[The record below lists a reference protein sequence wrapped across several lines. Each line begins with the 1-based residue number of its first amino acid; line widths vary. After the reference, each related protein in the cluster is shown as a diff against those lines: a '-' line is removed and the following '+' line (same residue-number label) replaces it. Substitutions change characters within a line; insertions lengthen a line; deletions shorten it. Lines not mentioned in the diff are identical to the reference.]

1 MATTEVLSDAQRW
14 GKIIEAGRTS
24 DLFLTQAEL
33 ADLIEK
39 KARAAGVDITVDQST
54 VSRWERGTHE
64 PALRARPFIAAAL
77 GVQASVLFQRT
88 GAR

>member
-1 MATTEVLSDAQRW
+1 MSTTEVLSDAQRW
-14 GKIIEAGRTS
+14 GKIIEASRTS

-33 ADLIEK
+33 AELIEQ
-39 KARAAGVDITVDQST
+39 KAKAAGVDITVDQST

-77 GVQASVLFQRT
+77 GVSAAVLFQR
-88 GAR
+88 AAA